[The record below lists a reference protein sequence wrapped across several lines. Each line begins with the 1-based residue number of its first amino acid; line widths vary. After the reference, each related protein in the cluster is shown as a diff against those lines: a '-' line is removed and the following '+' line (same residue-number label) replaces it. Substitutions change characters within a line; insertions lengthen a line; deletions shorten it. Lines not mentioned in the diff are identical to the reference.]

1 MEAELTRK
9 DSAPEEISDEPLM
22 GGGRSRQGWADGRG
36 GSGGGCVSPCW
47 KGPSPPLWINH
58 SCVWRSH
65 SQTWLCMSH
74 LGIQLKGGSEDFPAG
89 PVVESPPAHPGDTGM
104 MLAGP
109 WATPGLTLPW
119 RTPGQQG
126 GGKFNQDIS
135 PAGWGT
141 EALGSW
147 LSPYFLGLWFFV
159 RGGRWLH
166 LPSLCLALKTQSREG
181 VYSLKSHLF
190 NLVSK
195 GRPAWEGRKGY
206 WRAKLPQDNRG
217 GTQGLA
223 SFILSPHPR
232 WNV

>member
-1 MEAELTRK
+1 
-9 DSAPEEISDEPLM
+9 
-22 GGGRSRQGWADGRG
+22 
-36 GSGGGCVSPCW
+36 
-47 KGPSPPLWINH
+47 
-58 SCVWRSH
+58 
-65 SQTWLCMSH
+65 MSH

-89 PVVESPPAHPGDTGM
+89 PVVESPPAHPGDTGV

-126 GGKFNQDIS
+126 GGKFNQDIHLLGGARKRWVHGS
-135 PAGWGT
+135 PLTFWVS
-141 EALGSW
+141 GS
-147 LSPYFLGLWFFV
+147 SSV
-159 RGGRWLH
+159 RGGRWVH

-206 WRAKLPQDNRG
+206 
-217 GTQGLA
+217 
-223 SFILSPHPR
+223 
-232 WNV
+232 